1 MEAVSQWQPEH
12 VRQLWN
18 SGSVFPGW
26 LNEDLR
32 DVGSQANAN
41 CGRWSHCL
49 PIIFDPAG
57 LQHWAP
63 RMEDRIEMFGRL
75 YANFINCLISCRSA
89 LSEWSRLSQLN
100 EAAERLQKRIFEATS
115 PIFMNLQKSGRPL
128 KPHFSDPDSMKA
140 LEGKDFDDTMLDDM
154 FEIIA
159 GGRTEC
165 GPAAEAG
172 PAASSPAEPQQPA
185 WVANIPSATLTELK
199 LIACIANPDAFPA
212 DLESEV
218 TTLQPADGSVPAV
231 LSPTLRSLT
240 RDCREFKLVLLAK
253 AQKHQAD
260 ADALKV
266 FTDSGA
272 KKVKEF
278 LAFKGRVDELAMAVS
293 EIKMAGKSPEESHH
307 NAIVGKIICW
317 HAQEPATWPAL
328 VDLAQTLV
336 MLKDVSVT
344 QHTPRGDEMAR
355 QESTIYDVLRSIIYQ
370 DAQMCLELMRL
381 SQELMALI
389 TAAAPQR
396 KAGEVSDGAH
406 NEPGPEE
413 VQEGQGEPAHAA
425 NQAVAAA
432 SGASPLPAPANTAMQ
447 LEVLTGTLSKAAGA
461 LGSSNTAMKTIKIL
475 DDQQQFKLESVYKL
489 FSAGIGLLRDHCA
502 LLMKQQTPNLM
513 SATESQFKDI
523 SKNYREW
530 QKIRYCLPMYLS

>member
-212 DLESEV
+212 DLESAV
-218 TTLQPADGSVPAV
+218 TTLQATACRWLCTGG
-231 LSPTLRSLT
+231 SLT
-240 RDCREFKLVLLAK
+240 D
-253 AQKHQAD
+253 
-260 ADALKV
+260 
-266 FTDSGA
+266 
-272 KKVKEF
+272 
-278 LAFKGRVDELAMAVS
+278 
-293 EIKMAGKSPEESHH
+293 
-307 NAIVGKIICW
+307 
-317 HAQEPATWPAL
+317 PAL
-328 VDLAQTLV
+328 TDTRLQRVQV
-336 MLKDVSVT
+336 GP
-344 QHTPRGDEMAR
+344 PRKGSEAPSGCRCPQGVHRLRR
-355 QESTIYDVLRSIIYQ
+355 QEGERVLGF
-370 DAQMCLELMRL
+370 
-381 SQELMALI
+381 
-389 TAAAPQR
+389 QR
-396 KAGEVSDGAH
+396 
-406 NEPGPEE
+406 P
-413 VQEGQGEPAHAA
+413 
-425 NQAVAAA
+425 
-432 SGASPLPAPANTAMQ
+432 SG
-447 LEVLTGTLSKAAGA
+447 
-461 LGSSNTAMKTIKIL
+461 
-475 DDQQQFKLESVYKL
+475 
-489 FSAGIGLLRDHCA
+489 
-502 LLMKQQTPNLM
+502 
-513 SATESQFKDI
+513 
-523 SKNYREW
+523 
-530 QKIRYCLPMYLS
+530 